1 MLRLAA
7 AAHRRGRLRVRVSI
21 VSLPLRLAAA
31 GAAVLLVLPAAA
43 QARRNPV
50 NSPLLWATINVC
62 DSPRHPDTIGVRGS
76 MPGTGSRGQRMYMR
90 IRLEYFDGDAQ
101 TWRLVGRDG
110 DSHRFYVGASTHR
123 VRQGGMSF
131 AFAPPVLL
139 RGRVTFEWRR
149 GRRIIYSAEKLTEA
163 GHTEVAQGD
172 PPGFSAGEC
181 ELK

>member
-1 MLRLAA
+1 
-7 AAHRRGRLRVRVSI
+7 VSI

-31 GAAVLLVLPAAA
+31 GAAVLLLVPAAP

-50 NSPLLWATINVC
+50 SSPLLWATVNVC

-101 TWRLVGRDG
+101 IWRPVGRDG

-131 AFAPPVLL
+131 AFDPPVLL
-139 RGRVTFEWRR
+139 RGHVTFEWRR
-149 GRRIIYSAEKLTEA
+149 GRRVIYSAEKLTEA
-163 GHTEVAQGD
+163 GRTAVAQGD
-172 PPGFSAGEC
+172 PPGFSAAEC
-181 ELK
+181 ELKA

>member
-7 AAHRRGRLRVRVSI
+7 AAHRCGRLRVRVSI

-139 RGRVTFEWRR
+139 RGRVRPDRQEGREELVRSHEGTR
-149 GRRIIYSAEKLTEA
+149 GTSGRVERAPAREFVRT
-163 GHTEVAQGD
+163 G
-172 PPGFSAGEC
+172 
-181 ELK
+181 